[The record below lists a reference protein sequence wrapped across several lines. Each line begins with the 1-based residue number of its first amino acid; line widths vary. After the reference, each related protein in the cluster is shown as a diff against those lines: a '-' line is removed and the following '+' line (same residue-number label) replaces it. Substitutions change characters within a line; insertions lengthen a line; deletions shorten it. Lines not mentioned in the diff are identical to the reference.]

1 MRVFGCPHCGA
12 WVEFEDTVCLACRTE
27 IAYDLDDDEMVEAEG
42 RLLCRYRG
50 TIRCSWLA
58 DPQGSRSCAS
68 CVLTTVRPSSYD
80 AKTLAEL
87 VVAEYAKRRLIR
99 QLRHLILPIVRRRN
113 GTGLAFELLASSQQG
128 KKVTIGHENGVITVD
143 LDESND
149 AHREAL
155 KARLGEPYRTM
166 LGHFRHEIGH
176 YYWQAL
182 VEGTPRIADFR
193 ERFGDERVDYG
204 AALDKHYGDGG
215 SGDWSRDHISQYA
228 TTHPWEDFAETFAH
242 YLHIADALETTD
254 SVGVHVDGPTGR
266 IPDSLAESIHSKGA
280 AVIAKLEMPEV
291 LRRWHGFSLALN
303 AVNRSIGKDDL
314 YPFVITPRIAEKLAW
329 VHELVRA
336 AR

>member
-27 IAYDLDDDEMVEAEG
+27 IAYDLDADDIVIAAG
-42 RLLCRYRG
+42 RALCRFRG
-50 TIRCSWLA
+50 TLRCSWVA
-58 DPQGSRSCAS
+58 DADGAGACAS
-68 CVLTTVRPSSYD
+68 CVLTTVRPATYT
-80 AKTLAEL
+80 KRVLAEL

-113 GTGLAFELLASSQQG
+113 GIGLTFELLASSQQG
-128 KKVTIGHENGVITVD
+128 EKVVIGHVNGIITVD

-176 YYWQAL
+176 YYWQSL
-182 VEGTPRIADFR
+182 VFGTDRIEGFR

-204 AALDKHYGDGG
+204 MALDAHYGDGANA
-215 SGDWSRDHISQYA
+215 DWQREHISQYA

-254 SVGVHVDGPTGR
+254 SVGIAVDGPTGR
-266 IPDSLAESIHSKGA
+266 IPDSLAETIHSRGA
-280 AVIAKLEMPEV
+280 AVIARLEMPEV

-329 VHELVRA
+329 VHELVRGSA
-336 AR
+336 